1 MLRGIMCVVDR
12 DVNNPLSR
20 HIIGLQKSLLNNLV
34 ILLACHVKA
43 ERWTVVV
50 PFCKSWDI

>member
-1 MLRGIMCVVDR
+1 MVDR
-12 DVNNPLSR
+12 DVSNPLSR
-20 HIIGLQKSLLNNLV
+20 HIIGLRKSLLNNLV